1 MTGLE
6 DVAQQ
11 DEASLAYGLINV
23 PTVFLVG
30 PNGRIEHTV
39 VSWSKADGE
48 ERAGKLGVDSPF

>member
-1 MTGLE
+1 
-6 DVAQQ
+6 
-11 DEASLAYGLINV
+11 LAYGLINV
-23 PTVFLVG
+23 QTVFLVG